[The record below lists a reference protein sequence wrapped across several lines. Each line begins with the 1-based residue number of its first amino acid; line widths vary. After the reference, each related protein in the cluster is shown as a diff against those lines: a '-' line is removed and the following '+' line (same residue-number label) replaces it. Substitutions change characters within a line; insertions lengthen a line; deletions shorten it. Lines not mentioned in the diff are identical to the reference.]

1 MVDIVHH
8 GIIGVAGAGVASS
21 LGQPEIA
28 AGFLLGSLLP
38 DLDVLF
44 IVLGKSRFLR
54 LHQGMT
60 HSLLGIPVLGGL
72 AAALFAGLGGIPF
85 APLVIGIVAG
95 MIVHVLLDLM
105 NTFGVRILWPL
116 PQRVSL
122 DAFFFIDIYV
132 LAASLI
138 FAAAAWEGSHPVG
151 AAVSWAAFV
160 SAYAAARFFRR
171 RRMVA
176 EHRLLTAVP
185 SGINPRTWFVTK
197 REAGAIRTG
206 VVEGA
211 GLRWTGAV
219 SEASPEIIGELR
231 KGPLFSDL
239 EAALKLFVPVSV
251 STDGA
256 TTTVVSRCVAV
267 PNFGNRYGETRS
279 VIAGGKVISEDS
291 RI

>member
-60 HSLLGIPVLGGL
+60 HSVAGIPVLGGL
-72 AAALFAGLGGIPF
+72 TATLFAGLGGIPF
-85 APLVIGIVAG
+85 APLAIGIVAG

-138 FAAAAWEGSHPVG
+138 FAAAAWEGSHPVV
-151 AAVSWAAFV
+151 AAVSWAACV
-160 SAYAAARFFRR
+160 SAYAAARSFRR
-171 RRMVA
+171 RRVVA

-185 SGINPRTWFVTK
+185 SGIDPRTWFVTK

-206 VVEGA
+206 VVNGA
-211 GLRWTGAV
+211 GIRWTDAV

-251 STDGA
+251 SADGA

-267 PNFGNRYGETRS
+267 PNFGNRYGETKS